1 MIENEPR
8 LRGATEEDLDAIVSL
23 LSSYDLP
30 TVDLSGVVSSLF
42 VLDSDGAIIG
52 SGGVEVYGETGL
64 LRSVAV
70 RDSLKGAGF
79 GTVICREIF
88 DRMRAQGLTE
98 LYLLT
103 TTAPGFFER
112 MGFTRIDRN
121 DVPADIQGT
130 TEFSTLCPQS
140 AVCMLMSL

>member
-8 LRGATEEDLDAIVSL
+8 LREATEEDLDAIASL

-30 TVDLSGVVSSLF
+30 TVDLSGKASSLF
-42 VLDSDGAIIG
+42 VLESDGALIG
-52 SGGVEVYGETGL
+52 TGGVEVFGDTGL

-70 RDSLKGAGF
+70 RDSLRGAGF

-88 DRMRAQGLTE
+88 DRMSAQGLKE
-98 LYLLT
+98 LFLLT
-103 TTAPGFFER
+103 TTAPGFFESL
-112 MGFTRIDRN
+112 GFTRIDRN
-121 DVPADIQGT
+121 AAPADIQGT

-140 AVCMLMSL
+140 AVCMTMRL